1 MDKLRLIYEKMA
13 EITLARLEK
22 VKEAN
27 TTPDDCD
34 LGMVSVTLQLY
45 NAIGEDYR
53 PELFP

>member
-1 MDKLRLIYEKMA
+1 MREKMIQIYEKMA

-22 VKEAN
+22 VKEAD

-45 NAIGEDYR
+45 NAIGMER
-53 PELFP
+53 IKEG